1 MPVRVKKTRQNKELT
16 CFNFTEFEMFEVIAI
31 IAVILAVAI
40 AVVLILAMTKPDTF
54 SVQRATSIQAPAD
67 SIFLL
72 INDFHRWG
80 TWSPYE
86 NKDPAMKRTYSGAE
100 SGKGAVYAWDGN
112 NNVGSGRME
121 ILDTSAPSKIV
132 IKLDFFKPFEGHNT
146 AEFTMLPQGD
156 ATYLTWLMHGPAPFM
171 SKLMQ
176 VFMNIDNMI
185 GKDFEVGLANLKK
198 LTEK

>member
-1 MPVRVKKTRQNKELT
+1 
-16 CFNFTEFEMFEVIAI
+16 MFEITAVIAI
-31 IAVILAVAI
+31 ILAI
-40 AVVLILAMTKPDTF
+40 AIAIVLVLALTKPNTF
-54 SVQRATSIQAPAD
+54 AVQRAISIKAPAER
-67 SIFLL
+67 IFAL
-72 INDFHRWG
+72 INDFHQWG

-121 ILDTSAPSKIV
+121 ILDTSVPSKIV

-156 ATYLTWLMHGPAPFM
+156 ATYLTWMMHGPAVFI
-171 SKLMQ
+171 SKVMQ
-176 VFMNIDNMI
+176 VFMSLDNMI

>member
-1 MPVRVKKTRQNKELT
+1 
-16 CFNFTEFEMFEVIAI
+16 MFEIIAI
-31 IAVILAVAI
+31 IAVVLAVAI
-40 AVVLILAMTKPDTF
+40 AIVLVLAAAKPDTF
-54 SVQRATSIQAPAD
+54 SVQRAAAVKAPPEQ
-67 SIFLL
+67 IFSL

-80 TWSPYE
+80 TWSPWE

-112 NNVGSGRME
+112 RNVGSGRME
-121 ILDTSAPSKIV
+121 ILDASSSSKIV

-156 ATYLTWLMHGPAPFM
+156 AATTNINWVMHGPAPFM
-171 SKLMQ
+171 SKVMQ
-176 VFMNIDNMI
+176 VFINMDGMI
-185 GKDFEVGLANLKK
+185 GKDFEIGLANLKK